1 LRLGRRLRHIKDAPA
16 QTRHYETMVRSA
28 LVLTLMSAAAPPA
41 LAQPA
46 AVARGQ
52 RLAESVCAKC
62 HAIGRAGDS
71 PTAGAPRFRDLTTLN
86 SGRSIDEIFAKGVL
100 VLHPG
105 MPSLAIS
112 DRDQADLLAYLRTL
126 QRTGES

>member
-1 LRLGRRLRHIKDAPA
+1 MLRTALAIAVL
-16 QTRHYETMVRSA
+16 SA
-28 LVLTLMSAAAPPA
+28 TALPA

-62 HAIGRAGDS
+62 HAVGRQGDS
-71 PTAGAPRFRDLTTLN
+71 PAQGAPPFRDLTTPN
-86 SGRSIDEIFAKGVL
+86 NGRSIDEIFAKGVL

-105 MPSLAIS
+105 MPSMAIS
-112 DRDQADLLAYLRTL
+112 DRDQADLLAYLRSL
-126 QRTGES
+126 QRTAAS